1 MIIDSD
7 NYKIGNK
14 AMSWVLL
21 LYYHLI
27 VENGFTNDQTV
38 YIDPDEFNGFDFLDI
53 EVKGDLDIEIDQSL
67 IREGAI
73 IYLLCDLTDSV
84 IDYEED
90 FVHCPL
96 VKKITGAYEAQKL
109 SAIPETLELFTYLN
123 SSDGNINYEAYLKC
137 LSRIY
142 DRYVLSRFRK
152 LIQKA

>member
-1 MIIDSD
+1 MIINRD
-7 NYKIGNK
+7 NCEIGNK

-27 VENGFTNDQTV
+27 IENGFTNDQNV
-38 YIDPDEFNGFDFLDI
+38 YIDPDEFNGYDFLD
-53 EVKGDLDIEIDQSL
+53 VKVDDDLEIDQSL

-73 IYLLCDLTDSV
+73 IYLLCDLTDQI

-90 FVHCPL
+90 FIHHPL
-96 VKKITGAYEAQKL
+96 AKKVIEAYENQRL

-123 SSDGNINYEAYLKC
+123 VSDGNINYEAYRKC

-142 DRYVLSRFRK
+142 DCYVLSRFK
-152 LIQKA
+152 QLVQKS